1 MKPQQ
6 SHHTLWVQVMVLFY
20 TYNDLSISIKKK
32 YIKEKTQKYCFL
44 INNI

>member
-6 SHHTLWVQVMVLFY
+6 SHHIMGASDSIFFINIMTYQLVL
-20 TYNDLSISIKKK
+20 KK